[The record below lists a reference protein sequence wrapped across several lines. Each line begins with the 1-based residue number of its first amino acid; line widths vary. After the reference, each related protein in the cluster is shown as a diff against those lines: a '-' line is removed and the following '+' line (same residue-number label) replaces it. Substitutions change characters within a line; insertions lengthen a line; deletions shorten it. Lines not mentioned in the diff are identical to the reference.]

1 MDSFPTL
8 VGVLV
13 VLLAISCVLAAVYS
27 SDQIRQNPFLD
38 RQLLQKGMDRP
49 VIWIYYDNSE
59 VNARQWSDFGARS
72 DRALHIPFLNLCY
85 QSIVHHHK
93 DLYRVEVIG
102 GLQDLS
108 VRLGADA
115 LPESL
120 RNPLASVGEA
130 EEDWIRSAV
139 LARFGGLWLSPSVV
153 CLCPFGLLGEKVVAF
168 GQDSAPMY
176 GSGRLVP
183 GFRALWSPAPEHP
196 LFVEWET
203 RCRERLEGQLG
214 GRQFRGDAKSDWK
227 DLAAKH
233 GAVLNAGAELS
244 RDPQTGKKLELEDIL
259 AVGTEGNLPFDLPE
273 KAVYVVV
280 PAEDLRGRR
289 AFGWF
294 LRMSEGQIMESDLV
308 VRYLLEEG
316 LKPVPVP
323 SSVPVVDRV

>member
-1 MDSFPTL
+1 MKQALFL
-8 VGVLV
+8 G
-13 VLLAISCVLAAVYS
+13 LAALAVILAAYAGSNRRKNRIEIRPETLKVGLNKPVLWVYYNN
-27 SDQIRQNPFLD
+27 SD
-38 RQLLQKGMDRP
+38 
-49 VIWIYYDNSE
+49 

-72 DRALHIPFLNLCY
+72 SRVLNIPALNLFFE
-85 QSIVHHHK
+85 SIVAK
-93 DLYRVEVIG
+93 NGADYRVEVIG

-153 CLCPFGLLGEKVVAF
+153 CLCPFGPLGDKVVAF

-196 LFVEWET
+196 LFVEWEA
-203 RCRERLEGQLG
+203 RCRERLDGQLG

-227 DLAAKH
+227 DLSAKH
-233 GAVLNAGAELS
+233 GAILNAGAELS
-244 RDPQTGKKLELEDIL
+244 RDPQTGKKLELEDVL
-259 AVGTEGNLPFDLPE
+259 AVGTEGNIPFDLPE
-273 KAVYVVV
+273 TAVYVVV
-280 PAEDLRGRR
+280 PAADLRDRR

-294 LRMSEGQIMESDLV
+294 LRMSEEQIMESDLV
-308 VRYLLEEG
+308 IRYLLEEG
-316 LKPVPVP
+316 MKPVPVP
-323 SSVPVVDRV
+323 SSVPVVDRA

>member
-1 MDSFPTL
+1 MNQALFI
-8 VGVLV
+8 G
-13 VLLAISCVLAAVYS
+13 LAALAVVVAAYMSSNKRKNRIEIRPETLKVGLNKPVLWVYYNN
-27 SDQIRQNPFLD
+27 SD
-38 RQLLQKGMDRP
+38 
-49 VIWIYYDNSE
+49 

-72 DRALHIPFLNLCY
+72 SRVLNIPALNLFFE
-85 QSIVHHHK
+85 SIVAK
-93 DLYRVEVIG
+93 NGADYRVEVIG
-102 GLQDLS
+102 GLQDLAM
-108 VRLGADA
+108 RLGSDA

-130 EEDWIRSAV
+130 EEDWIRAAV

-153 CLCPFGLLGEKVVAF
+153 CLCPFGPLGNKVVAF

-183 GFRALWSPAPEHP
+183 GFRALWSPEPENP

-203 RCRERLEGQLG
+203 RCRERLDGQLG
-214 GRQFRGDAKSDWK
+214 GRQFRGDAKSDWR
-227 DLAAKH
+227 DLAAKYDT
-233 GAVLNAGAELS
+233 VLNAGAELG

-280 PAEDLRGRR
+280 PAADLRGRR

-294 LRMSEGQIMESDLV
+294 LRMSEEQIMESDLV
-308 VRYLLEEG
+308 IRYLLEEG

-323 SSVPVVDRV
+323 SSVPVVDRA